1 MRLYQRFRLAI
12 LMAGLLRGQSA
23 DISGYI
29 FDPSG
34 RPVSGATVACGDSR
48 AETLADGSFHLTG
61 FSACEASITLEGF
74 ANQTASLSGSNN
86 RVVLSLAGLTENVVV
101 SATRGE
107 ISVEQAGIAANII
120 TADDLKLRQ
129 FPFVLDILRETPGA
143 QIVKTGR
150 YGGTTSAF
158 TRGAPN
164 NGTLV
169 LLDGIPLNQPGDFAN
184 LANLM
189 TTGVDRIEFVRGPES
204 ALFGAQA
211 SAGVIQLFSK
221 RGDPESTIPHGSL
234 SYERGSFQTDRW
246 AGNLSGGAGE
256 RFDYS
261 LSGEQFHNAGEYP
274 NDFYRNTTGIAD
286 LGFRFSPSTEL
297 RGIFRGLDSTVGL
310 PNRVGYGI
318 FDFDEHLT
326 DRGYTTGL
334 SLSDMRGRNYFQ
346 KISGA
351 YNWERTIDI
360 NPQTDGPY
368 SVAALV
374 RDVPRPVPRVYLVA
388 LLDPKRLPAPGQIPA
403 GERVVSRTTT
413 LFGSAPSASIVSR
426 GDFNYQGAWAQS
438 SGSLVFGYDFERQG
452 GVISNRDVS
461 RLNNG
466 FFANEQYT
474 FFKRLSLSVG
484 ARLEQSTIFGSE
496 FTPRGAASLQV
507 LGERGYLSSFLVRTS
522 AGRGVRE
529 PSLLDSFAKES
540 SFVGNPSLRL
550 EKTNSYEAGALAEWF
565 HRRLRTEISAF
576 RNSFRDLIVFVSSP
590 NPLIGTWANV
600 DAAYARG
607 FEFSAQAR
615 LWRSIQLSG
624 QHTLL
629 WSRVVNSSTPQSLS
643 NGIGQELGRRP
654 HNSSS
659 LSLTIA
665 PARWSFQITAWY
677 FGEHQEQSDLF
688 GVNRAPGYWGS
699 MASGSYRLSR
709 RVVPFLRVENI
720 ANSLYQEVLGYNNLS
735 RSIRGGARLEW

>member
-1 MRLYQRFRLAI
+1 MRFYKRFRLAI

-23 DISGYI
+23 DVSGYI

-34 RPVSGATVACGDSR
+34 RPVSGAAVACGDSSTH
-48 AETLADGSFHLTG
+48 TLADGSFHIPG
-61 FSACEASITLEGF
+61 FSACEATITLTGF
-74 ANQTASLSGSNN
+74 ATQTASLSGSNN
-86 RVVLSLAGLTENVVV
+86 RIALTVAGLAQRVVV

-107 ISVEQAGIAANII
+107 TSVEQAAVAANIV
-120 TADDLKLRQ
+120 TADDLKQRQ
-129 FPFVLDILRETPGA
+129 FPFVLDILREMPGT

-169 LLDGIPLNQPGDFAN
+169 LLDGVPLNQPGDFSN

-189 TTGVDRIEFVRGPES
+189 STGIDRIEFVRGPES

-221 RGDPESTIPHGSL
+221 RGDPESSLPHGSV

-246 AGNLSGGAGE
+246 AGNLNGGAGE

-261 LSGEQFHNAGEYP
+261 LSGEQFHTVGEYQ
-274 NDFYRNTTGIAD
+274 NDFYRNTTGLAS
-286 LGFRFSPSTEL
+286 LGYRISPSTEL
-297 RGIFRGLDSTVGL
+297 RGIFRSFDSTVGL

-318 FDFDEHLT
+318 YDFDEHFT
-326 DRGYTTGL
+326 DRDYTAGL
-334 SLSDMRGRNYFQ
+334 SLSDMRGHNFLQ
-346 KISGA
+346 KISGG
-351 YNWERTIDI
+351 YNWERGIDI
-360 NPQTDGPY
+360 NPKNDGPY

-374 RDVPRPVPRVYLVA
+374 RDVSLPVPRVYLVA
-388 LLDPKRLPAPGQIPA
+388 LLDPKRLPTAGQIPP

-413 LFGSAPSASIVSR
+413 LFGGPPSASSVSR
-426 GDFNYQGAWAQS
+426 GDFNYQGTWAQNT
-438 SGSLVFGYDFERQG
+438 GSLVFGYDFERQG

-474 FFKRLSLSVG
+474 FFKRLSVSGGMRV
-484 ARLEQSTIFGSE
+484 EQSTIFGSE
-496 FTPRGAASLQV
+496 FTPRIAASLQA
-507 LGERGYLSSFLVRTS
+507 LGEHGLLSSLLVRTS

-540 SFVGNPSLRL
+540 TFVGNPSLRL
-550 EKTNSYEAGALAEWF
+550 EKTNSYEAGVLAEWF
-565 HRRLRTEISAF
+565 HRRLRTEVSAF
-576 RNSFRDLIVFVSSP
+576 RNSFRDLIVFVSVP
-590 NPLIGTWANV
+590 NSVVGTWANV
-600 DAAYARG
+600 DRAYARG
-607 FEFSAQAR
+607 FEFSAQTR
-615 LWRSIQLSG
+615 PWRSIHLSG

-629 WSRVVNSSTPQSLS
+629 WSRVINSSTPQSLS
-643 NGIGQELGRRP
+643 TGIGQELGRRP

-659 LSLTIA
+659 LSLTVA
-665 PARWSFQITAWY
+665 PSRWSFQITAWY

-688 GVNRAPGYWGS
+688 GVNRAPAYWGS
-699 MASGSYRLSR
+699 MASGSYLLSKH
-709 RVVPFLRVENI
+709 VVPFLRVENVT
-720 ANSLYQEVLGYNNLS
+720 NSLYQEVLGYNNLS
-735 RSIRGGARLEW
+735 RSIRGGTRLEW